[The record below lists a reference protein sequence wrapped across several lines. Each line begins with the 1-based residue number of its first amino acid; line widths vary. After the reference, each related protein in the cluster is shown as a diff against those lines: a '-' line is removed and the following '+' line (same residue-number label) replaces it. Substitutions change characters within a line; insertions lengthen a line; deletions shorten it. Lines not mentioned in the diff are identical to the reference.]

1 MTVDAFSAAGYV
13 VCPRSGAVAWPVD
26 AAWLDDDLLVA
37 SFPAPECEGCSHTDD
52 VRIIRPSTLPVSER
66 CTATTR
72 AGRRCTRR
80 VAVGAVCA
88 VHARSGAAR

>member
-1 MTVDAFSAAGYV
+1 MTTDAFSAAGYV
-13 VCPRSGAVAWPVD
+13 ACPLSGAVVWPTD
-26 AAWLDDDLLVA
+26 AAWLDEDLLVA
-37 SFPAPECEGCSHTDD
+37 SFPAPECDGCSHTAQ
-52 VRIIRPSTLPVSER
+52 VRIIRSSALPTSER
-66 CTATTR
+66 CTAATR